1 MESLWRFCN
10 SILPQKNKEK
20 TGKNKYVK
28 YGRKMAYLYGQE
40 MSPPKDSRNTFRISN
55 MFESVLVNLGCN
67 RAVHLCLICMDGFK
81 RILADGKKFIGQH
94 ALNGW
99 RLQPKLI
106 TSPCINLL

>member
-1 MESLWRFCN
+1 MISSVGDVPRGLQP
-10 SILPQKNKEK
+10 SI
-20 TGKNKYVK
+20 
-28 YGRKMAYLYGQE
+28 
-40 MSPPKDSRNTFRISN
+40 
-55 MFESVLVNLGCN
+55 